1 MFSRKLFGV
10 SRAFSCLCGGVTLL
24 CLFLAAGS
32 PAQAQVSLAWATR
45 YGAPNLTA
53 EPVASAA
60 DAEGNTYVTGTVIV
74 PSGDSFHEENLTIKY
89 DVNGNIV
96 WKNWLGSAAHPAQ
109 ASALA
114 LDSSANV
121 YVLAAV
127 GETVSSGTSISNS
140 AFATI
145 KYNSSGVREWVDY
158 FSPPSGGSNFPAKL
172 AVTPAGNVYITGST
186 APAGN
191 SGSQA
196 LTAKYDTSGAEL
208 WSRHA
213 PIPLAGGNLPTA
225 LGLDAAENVYVGVL
239 STHVNPTVYKYDS
252 AGNLLASIVV
262 KAVDNFAVFYVDPSG
277 DMYTAGCSAPGP
289 VALKLDTNGNE
300 LWTHPFT
307 PSRCFSAIQLDSQKN
322 VVLAQTLGS
331 AETPND
337 ISVVK
342 LDPNGFLLWENRFNG
357 SPNSAGHDNTQGLAI
372 DSADNIY
379 LTGFT
384 QTNPGTNGNELGDLI
399 AFKYSPTG
407 QQLWSQRFA
416 DASPSAASPAATTL
430 APGNVLVISSF
441 SLRSTLSLNET
452 DWITLAFTQTTP

>member
-1 MFSRKLFGV
+1 MFSAKSLRVTRNL
-10 SRAFSCLCGGVTLL
+10 SYLCSSVTLL
-24 CLFLAAGS
+24 WLLLAVGS

-45 YGAPNLTA
+45 YGAPNFDA
-53 EPVASAA
+53 VPVASAS
-60 DAEGNTYVTGTVIV
+60 DAEGNIYVTGYVYIDSGN
-74 PSGDSFHEENLTIKY
+74 PSHVENLTIKY
-89 DVNGNIV
+89 DAHGNIL
-96 WKNWLGSAAHPAQ
+96 WKFWLGSSAHPA
-109 ASALA
+109 AGIALA

-121 YVLAAV
+121 YVLAAI
-127 GETVSSGTSISNS
+127 GETAGSQNDMSNS
-140 AFATI
+140 EFATI
-145 KYNSSGVREWVDY
+145 KYTSSGVREWVNY
-158 FSPPSGGSNFPAKL
+158 FSPPSGGMNFPAKL

-196 LTAKYDTSGAEL
+196 LTVKYDTSGAVL

-213 PIPLAGGNLPTA
+213 PLPLDGRNQPTA
-225 LGLDAAENVYVGVL
+225 LGLDAAENVYVGVQ
-239 STHVNPTVYKYDS
+239 SSHVNPTVYKYDS

-262 KAVDNFAVFYVDPSG
+262 KAVDNFDVFYVDPSG

-307 PSRCFSAIQLDSQKN
+307 PSRCFSAIQLDSQGN
-322 VVLAQTLGS
+322 VVLAQTIGS
-331 AETPND
+331 AETPTD

-357 SPNSAGHDNTQGLAI
+357 SPHSAGHDDAQGLAI

-384 QTNPGTNGNELGDLI
+384 QTNPGTNGNEEGDLI
-399 AFKYSPTG
+399 AFKYSPAG
-407 QQLWSQRFA
+407 QQLWSQRYA
-416 DASPSAASPAATTL
+416 DGSPSDVFPTATTL

-441 SLRSTLSLNET
+441 SLRSTISLDET